1 MSTDASAP
9 RLPSLA
15 PASLPTPSPA
25 VIDPAKLPDDTTV
38 LKQMI
43 VELIAAAWR
52 DRRNFAELQQ
62 RLDALLHRGR
72 RLEPIDPNQPLL
84 FPEMTEPAVAPAP
97 PPPPVEEQSRRR
109 GKRTPHGR
117 RRPSR
122 ELRHEPRR
130 YELTAAERLCPE
142 CGVERPE
149 IGVESTK
156 QFDYKPAEV
165 FVIEHQRV
173 KYACKCCEGHVAI
186 APKPPQPID
195 KGWPGPGL
203 LAQII
208 VDKYQDHI
216 PLHRSEQRFERL
228 GAPLP
233 RSTMCDW
240 MASCAELLTP
250 LCQLLTLWVLQSK
263 VLHTDDTTVPV
274 RDETRSS
281 HRYGRLWAYI
291 GDETHPG
298 IVFDYT
304 TTHAR
309 DGPAAFLKDFKG
321 FLQADAYGAYD
332 GIYTGSNGTILEVGC
347 WAHARNKFKD
357 AYSTDPE
364 RVVAAKA
371 WVRKLYD
378 VEDEAK
384 EILSAQKLTGPAAA
398 AVRLRLRREKSVPLL
413 TSLRHWLL
421 TQKEQVLPKSPIAV
435 AVNYALNQWEA
446 LNRYTTDGDLHIDNN
461 VSERMLKLIGMGRI
475 NWLFLGSDKGG
486 QTAAVLFS
494 FTATCKHLGIDT
506 FAYLRDVLERL
517 PTHPPDRL
525 EELLPH
531 QWQAVKSARKAT
543 SSASKDADSND
554 S

>member
-1 MSTDASAP
+1 
-9 RLPSLA
+9 
-15 PASLPTPSPA
+15 
-25 VIDPAKLPDDTTV
+25 
-38 LKQMI
+38 MI
-43 VELIAAAWR
+43 VELIAAAQR
-52 DRRNFAELQQ
+52 DRRDLAELQQ
-62 RLDALLHRGR
+62 RLDALLQRGR
-72 RLEPIDPNQPLL
+72 RLESVDPNQPLL
-84 FPEMTEPAVAPAP
+84 FPEMTEPAVTPA
-97 PPPPVEEQSRRR
+97 PPPVEEQSHRH
-109 GKRTPHGR
+109 GKRHRHGR

-142 CGVERPE
+142 CGAERQE
-149 IGVESTK
+149 IGVEATK

-203 LAQII
+203 LAQIV

-250 LCQLLTLWVLQSK
+250 LWRLLKQWVLQSK

-281 HRYGRLWAYI
+281 HRYGRLWDYI
-291 GDETHPG
+291 GDEAHPG

-309 DGPAAFLKDFKG
+309 DGPAGFLKDFKG

-332 GIYTGSNGTILEVGC
+332 GIYTGSNGTIIEVGC

-357 AYSTDPE
+357 AESTDPE
-364 RVVAAKA
+364 RVLAAKA

-398 AVRLRLRREKSVPLL
+398 AIRLRLRQEKSVPLL

-435 AVNYALNQWEA
+435 AINYVLNQWEA

-461 VSERMLKLIGMGRI
+461 VSERTLKLIGMGRT

-517 PTHPPDRL
+517 PTQTTDRL
-525 EELLPH
+525 EKLLPH
-531 QWQAVKSARKAT
+531 RWQAARLASAAA
-543 SSASKDADSND
+543 SSDADSKD
-554 S
+554 P